1 VSYIL
6 EKNYIFDMLKN
17 VFKTLLIKKVMDILS
32 RIVFEYLAFF
42 SKTKSYLN
50 RLVNASVNNVRL

>member
-6 EKNYIFDMLKN
+6 EKNYISDMLKN
-17 VFKTLLIKKVMDILS
+17 VFITLLIKKVMDVLS
-32 RIVFEYLAFF
+32 RIIFEYLAFF

-50 RLVNASVNNVRL
+50 RLVKASINN

>member
-1 VSYIL
+1 MSYIL
-6 EKNYIFDMLKN
+6 EKNYISDMLKN
-17 VFKTLLIKKVMDILS
+17 VFKTLLIKKVMDILP

-50 RLVNASVNNVRL
+50 RLVKESINN